1 MIIVILLVL
10 ILFYFMK
17 YESDPNEISSSNYK
31 TKNFHLSDNRSKDIF
46 EEMKKQNMS
55 NENLEMFLIL
65 EDRLLGLEKLSV
77 CHKQSYM
84 KEAVSISNQI
94 KNRYIGYDFSYH
106 SKHIKQISEPHKIIN
121 RKIRC

>member
-1 MIIVILLVL
+1 MIIIILLVL

-17 YESDPNEISSSNYK
+17 YESDPNEITSSNYK

-106 SKHIKQISEPHKIIN
+106 SKHIKQISEPHNIIN

>member
-46 EEMKKQNMS
+46 EEMKEQNMS

-65 EDRLLGLEKLSV
+65 EDRLLELEKLSV

-94 KNRYIGYDFSYH
+94 KNRYMGYDFSYH

>member
-1 MIIVILLVL
+1 
-10 ILFYFMK
+10 
-17 YESDPNEISSSNYK
+17 
-31 TKNFHLSDNRSKDIF
+31 
-46 EEMKKQNMS
+46 MKKQNMS